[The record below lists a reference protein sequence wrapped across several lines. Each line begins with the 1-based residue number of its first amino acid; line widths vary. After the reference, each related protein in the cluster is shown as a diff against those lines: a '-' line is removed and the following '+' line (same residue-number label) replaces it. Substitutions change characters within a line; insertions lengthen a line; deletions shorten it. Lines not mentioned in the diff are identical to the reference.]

1 LRLEVSNKS
10 RRQNQVIPAPNEG
23 AALEDGPNLVNAG
36 IAGPLMRCGRLRHVC
51 QRVPSFAALQL
62 DAQGQAVTRRRLL
75 LIVAAFMAGG
85 IAMLGLYDPAIDPQ
99 AAAALADRLATE
111 YHRQSG
117 NPRAAFA
124 AREGRQW
131 ADGWEFRWRYRP
143 CPEFASLRV
152 WISRNGRRTSYAE
165 FPDCAPVTG
174 LPADPRKT

>member
-1 LRLEVSNKS
+1 M
-10 RRQNQVIPAPNEG
+10 IPAPNEG

-36 IAGPLMRCGRLRHVC
+36 IAVPGVQYRRLRHPSR
-51 QRVPSFAALQL
+51 RVPPFAVLQV
-62 DAQGQAVTRRRLL
+62 DAQGMAVTRRLLL
-75 LIVAAFMAGG
+75 LIIAAFVAGG
-85 IAMLGLYDPAIDPQ
+85 IAMLSLYDPAIDPQ
-99 AAAALADRLATE
+99 AAAALADRLATD

-152 WISRNGRRTSYAE
+152 WISRNGRRASYAE